1 MPLVIGAEIVAVNNA
16 DGVVEPQAVP
26 EAQTAFGENKKNP
39 AFGYTRSDACRNGGG
54 FARRKFDRHGSE
66 KIIAGRA

>member
-26 EAQTAFGENKKNP
+26 EAQTAFGQNKKNP
-39 AFGYTRSDACRNGGG
+39 AFGYTRSDAVGTVTVSPGASSIG
-54 FARRKFDRHGSE
+54 TGVKKS
-66 KIIAGRA
+66 